1 MSRLAA
7 LKKVLVPSHT
17 DIEYQRMPDV
27 ALRDLS
33 TPDQGVFTDT
43 AEHGT
48 IGSHTESRLHRFVTN
63 HSWLL
68 HPTTTKQKVWCFSL
82 WAAVAGG
89 LIALFVFLFPKLVDN
104 VIEPATELLQAK
116 LTPVE
121 IALVAIAAM
130 AVLPVFFVTHTPFIW
145 LSALVLGFW
154 RALLVVEIGTM
165 LGVSLTFLLGKTLLH
180 RPALRVVQRYEK
192 VRAVLLAIDKAGAFK
207 VVLLMRLGPVPYSV
221 MNYICSIPHSVAFPA
236 YFLASF
242 VGLLPYNILE
252 IYLGHNIHG
261 IAGDL
266 PAELTTKPCTFP
278 LQASRDFHMPAAAAS
293 HR

>member
-1 MSRLAA
+1 M
-7 LKKVLVPSHT
+7 
-17 DIEYQRMPDV
+17 
-27 ALRDLS
+27 
-33 TPDQGVFTDT
+33 
-43 AEHGT
+43 
-48 IGSHTESRLHRFVTN
+48 GSHTESRLNRFLTN

-68 HPTTTKQKVWCFSL
+68 HPTTTKQKVGCFSI

-89 LIALFVFLFPKLVDN
+89 LITLFVFLFPKLVDN
-104 VIEPATELLQAK
+104 VIEPATQLLQAR
-116 LTPVE
+116 LTHVE

-130 AVLPVFFVTHTPFIW
+130 AVLPTFFITHTPFIW

-154 RALLVVEIGTM
+154 GALIVVEIGTM
-165 LGVSLTFLLGKTLLH
+165 LGVALTFLLGKTLLH
-180 RPALRVVQRYEK
+180 KPALRVVQRYEK

-221 MNYICSIPHSVAFPA
+221 VNYTCSIPRSVAFPA

-261 IAGDL
+261 IAGRL
-266 PAELTTKPCTFP
+266 PAAIRFSSHQPCKNV
-278 LQASRDFHMPAAAAS
+278 
-293 HR
+293 